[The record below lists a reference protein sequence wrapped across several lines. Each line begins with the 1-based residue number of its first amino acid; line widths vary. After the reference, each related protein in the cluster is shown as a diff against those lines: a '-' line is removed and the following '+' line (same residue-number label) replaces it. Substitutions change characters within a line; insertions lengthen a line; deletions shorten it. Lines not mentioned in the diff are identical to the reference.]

1 MWPKKNSANTKGV
14 HRRTLPREFLT
25 NAVTGDLAFGFQKLG
40 LTKLQLRDSAGITPD
55 FAGIAVL

>member
-25 NAVTGDLAFGFQKLG
+25 NAVTGDLAHGFQKFWYQITVAG
-40 LTKLQLRDSAGITPD
+40 QRRDFTELRW
-55 FAGIAVL
+55 